1 MSESPLIHTEKRAG
15 RHRVTDGLDWQA
27 GAQHAAKISTNRQPI
42 DVEKRAAASLPGEH
56 TSSMKGFTIMTKEEI
71 AEILAKPYAQ
81 QLLNGPEPARMAYD
95 GLDGDPRVIPI
106 GFWTEGEQIVMA
118 TVPKSAKVAALRKNP
133 KVALTI
139 DQGAFP
145 PKVLLIRGT
154 AEVELVEGIPE
165 GYLTAGHK
173 VMTDDQYPQW
183 VAGVRALYDEMV
195 VITITPTWAKLLDF
209 ETTIPKAVEDL
220 IKEKSAH

>member
-1 MSESPLIHTEKRAG
+1 M
-15 RHRVTDGLDWQA
+15 
-27 GAQHAAKISTNRQPI
+27 TN
-42 DVEKRAAASLPGEH
+42 
-56 TSSMKGFTIMTKEEI
+56 EEI

-106 GFWTEGEQIVMA
+106 GFWTEGDRVVMA

-145 PKVLLIRGT
+145 PKVLLIRGI
-154 AEVELVEGIPE
+154 AEVELVEGIPD
-165 GYLTAGHK
+165 GYLTAGRK
-173 VMTDDQYPQW
+173 VMTDDQYPEW
-183 VAGVRALYDEMV
+183 VAGVRGLYDEMV

-220 IKEKSAH
+220 IKEKSAG

>member
-1 MSESPLIHTEKRAG
+1 MN
-15 RHRVTDGLDWQA
+15 Q
-27 GAQHAAKISTNRQPI
+27 QQ
-42 DVEKRAAASLPGEH
+42 
-56 TSSMKGFTIMTKEEI
+56 I

-81 QLLNGPEPARMAYD
+81 QLLNGPEPARLAYN
-95 GLDGDPRVIPI
+95 GLDGDPRVVPI
-106 GFWTEGEQIVMA
+106 GFWTDGGRFGMA
-118 TVPKSAKVAALRKNP
+118 TVPKAAKVAALRANP

-154 AEVELVEGIPE
+154 ASVELVQGVPE

-173 VMTDDQYPQW
+173 VMTDEQYPDW
-183 VAGVRALYDEMV
+183 AAGVQSLYDEMA

-220 IKEKSAH
+220 IKEKSAG

>member
-1 MSESPLIHTEKRAG
+1 M
-15 RHRVTDGLDWQA
+15 
-27 GAQHAAKISTNRQPI
+27 
-42 DVEKRAAASLPGEH
+42 
-56 TSSMKGFTIMTKEEI
+56 MTKEEI

-106 GFWTEGEQIVMA
+106 GFWTEGDRVVMA
-118 TVPKSAKVAALRKNP
+118 SVPKSAKVAALRTNP

-145 PKVLLIRGT
+145 PKALLIRGT
-154 AEVELVEGIPE
+154 AEVELVDGIPD
-165 GYLTAGHK
+165 GYLIAGRK
-173 VMTDDQYPQW
+173 VMADGQYPDW
-183 VAGVRALYDEMV
+183 VVAVRGLYDEMV

-209 ETTIPKAVEDL
+209 ETTIPQAVEDL
-220 IKEKSAH
+220 IEQRSAR